1 MPDIRTFICFEI
13 PVPVKEQIVK
23 LQNELKS
30 LGRGVR
36 WVNPDGIHLTLKFL
50 GDVPEKEIDKIAE
63 AVKSSVKRFSPITI
77 KIVNAGAFPD
87 FKRPRVIWIGVEEP
101 TGQLGEIHKVIEQEL
116 EKLGYERENRKF
128 SPHLTLGRVK
138 SNDGIEKISNKL
150 SNMEINFGE
159 FTAVE
164 IIIMKSELKPSGAV
178 YTSLF
183 KIKLLN

>member
-13 PVPVKEQIVK
+13 PVPIKERIVK
-23 LQNELKS
+23 LQNELRS

-50 GDVPEKEIDKIAE
+50 GDVQEKDIVKIAE
-63 AVKSSVKRFSPITI
+63 AVKTSVNGFMPVKI
-77 KIVNAGAFPD
+77 KIANTGAFPN

-101 TGQLGEIHKVIEQEL
+101 TGQLVEIHRVIEQEL
-116 EKLGYERENRKF
+116 EKLEYEKENRNF
-128 SPHLTLGRVK
+128 SPHLTLGRIK
-138 SNDGIEKISNKL
+138 SSDGIEKITNKL
-150 SNMEINFGE
+150 SNREINFGE

-178 YTSLF
+178 YTPLF
-183 KIKLLN
+183 KIEL